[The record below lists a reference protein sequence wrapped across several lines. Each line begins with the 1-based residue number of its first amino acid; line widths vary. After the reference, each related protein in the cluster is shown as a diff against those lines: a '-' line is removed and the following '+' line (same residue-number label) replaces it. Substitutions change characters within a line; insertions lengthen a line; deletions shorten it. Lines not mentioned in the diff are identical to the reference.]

1 MLNNTLKID
10 ERAFDRELAK
20 CDAYGKSVIFCNF
33 LTCQKLLK
41 DTDQNHLFLYKGHKI
56 YIDPNLSDF
65 EYKIFPIINFEK
77 LLQRS
82 NNIYE
87 YREEGMK
94 YE

>member
-10 ERAFDRELAK
+10 EHAFDRELAK

-41 DTDQNHLFLYKGHKI
+41 DTDQNHLFLYKGYKI
-56 YIDPNLSDF
+56 YIDSNLSDF
-65 EYKIFPIINFEK
+65 EYNIFPIINFEK
-77 LLQRS
+77 LLQRF